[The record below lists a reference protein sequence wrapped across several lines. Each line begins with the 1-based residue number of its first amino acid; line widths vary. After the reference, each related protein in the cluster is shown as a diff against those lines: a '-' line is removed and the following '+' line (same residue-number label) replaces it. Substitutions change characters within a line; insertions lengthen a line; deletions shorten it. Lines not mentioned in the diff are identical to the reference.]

1 MEENQRFSALINVK
15 IPSLKGLLTVKLLE
29 IYHLELNHRVEIID
43 PIVEIHMDPVDLS
56 RMFGILMDNAIEA
69 ATLSQ
74 EKQLGVA
81 LVKTSDGVTIIVENS
96 CPEDMLAIHDMYE
109 ENKSTKG
116 PSRGLGLYHYK
127 AMAKIYKNVLTET
140 LVENRVF
147 KQVLIIHNL

>member
-1 MEENQRFSALINVK
+1 
-15 IPSLKGLLTVKLLE
+15 
-29 IYHLELNHRVEIID
+29 VEIID
-43 PIVEIHMDPVDLS
+43 PIVKIHMDPVDLS

-96 CPEDMLAIHDMYE
+96 CPEDMLAIHEMYE
-109 ENKSTKG
+109 EKKSTKG

-127 AMAKIYKNVLTET
+127 TMAQAYENVLIESF
-140 LVENRVF
+140 VEKNVF
-147 KQVLIIHNL
+147 KQVLNIKSV